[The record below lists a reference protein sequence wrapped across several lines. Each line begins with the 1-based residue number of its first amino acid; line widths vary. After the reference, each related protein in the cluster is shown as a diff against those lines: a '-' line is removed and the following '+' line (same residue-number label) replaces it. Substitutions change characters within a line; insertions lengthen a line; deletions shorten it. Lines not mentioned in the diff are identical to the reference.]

1 MGDMTEVTAKPRTRT
16 RWTVTAIATCVSL
29 MAPGAADARPYTV
42 VSCDSAG
49 LFGHSSAAWAPFAN
63 AGSTYATC
71 PSSGGL
77 FAGISDRLTGATYG
91 GFSFSGHGFSAPA
104 GTSITAVRWAGR
116 MARDNCSWG
125 TYMRA
130 LPSEAA
136 VIGLPPN
143 QFCTTS
149 GWDTRGWPRS
159 YGVPHG
165 TTRLEQLAVCGAG
178 QCSPGAAMHTH
189 NVEVTIEDPTPPSI
203 SLSGPLT
210 SGRWVS
216 GATGHGSVTIET
228 ADTSGV
234 QRAEAAIGA
243 NAFTNEQPCDWSRTS
258 PCPAVAPLSARLGL
272 AGLADGRHVVAVS
285 PVFTPG
291 NQKNPQRGGLLD
303 NK

>member
-1 MGDMTEVTAKPRTRT
+1 MCPAVEGATPPPARLKGDMTEVTAKSRKRI
-16 RWTVTAIATCVSL
+16 RWTVTLIATWASL
-29 MAPGAADARPYTV
+29 VAAGAANARPYTV
-42 VSCDSAG
+42 LSCDSAG

-71 PSSGGL
+71 PSGGRL

-125 TYMRA
+125 TYIRA

-149 GWDTRGWPRS
+149 GWDTRGWPMS

-178 QCSPGAAMHTH
+178 QCSPGTAMHTH

-216 GATGHGSVTIET
+216 GATGHGSVTIAA
-228 ADTSGV
+228 ADAAGV
-234 QRAEAAIGA
+234 QRVEATLGRSS
-243 NAFTNEQPCDWSRTS
+243 FTHGH
-258 PCPAVAPLSARLGL
+258 A
-272 AGLADGRHVVAVS
+272 
-285 PVFTPG
+285 
-291 NQKNPQRGGLLD
+291 
-303 NK
+303 